1 MLAPW
6 ERLGAK
12 CTQSYPGDSGVLQDI
27 PRPPTFA
34 SPTLWRANELKLEAS
49 STHGVEG
56 ATRTA
61 NPQKTMF
68 LCESDPLEGGRAQIG
83 SELDPW
89 SRGSNPNG
97 KPKHNNVF
105 QGRHDFHRAEFDGL
119 LKLP

>member
-1 MLAPW
+1 M
-6 ERLGAK
+6 
-12 CTQSYPGDSGVLQDI
+12 
-27 PRPPTFA
+27 
-34 SPTLWRANELKLEAS
+34 LKLEAS

-61 NPQKTMF
+61 NPPKRMF

-97 KPKHNNVF
+97 KPQKMNVF
-105 QGRHDFHRAEFDGL
+105 FKGDTSFIGST
-119 LKLP
+119 